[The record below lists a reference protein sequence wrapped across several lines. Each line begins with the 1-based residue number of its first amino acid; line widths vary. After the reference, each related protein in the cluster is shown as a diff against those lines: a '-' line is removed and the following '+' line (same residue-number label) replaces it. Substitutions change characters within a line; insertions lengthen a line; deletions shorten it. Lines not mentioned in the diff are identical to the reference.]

1 MGKSLQFDEQ
11 ARRAMERGVNILA
24 DTVKVTLGP
33 KGRNVVIAKSF
44 GAPIITND
52 GVTIAKEIEL
62 TDPAENMGAQLVKE
76 VATKTNDVAG
86 DGTTTATVLAQAMV
100 KEGLRN
106 LAAGA
111 QPMDIKQGIEAAV
124 AAVSE
129 KLREQATPVNGKP
142 QIADV
147 ATISAQD
154 RAIGELIAEAMDRV
168 GKDGVITVEEASTT
182 GLDLEFTEG
191 MQFDKGYISPYFVT
205 DQDRMEAILED
216 AYVLISANKISALA
230 DLLPLLEKVA
240 QTSKPLLIIAEDIEG
255 EALSTLVVN
264 RMRGVFASAAVKAPG
279 FGDRR
284 KATLQD
290 IAILTGGQV
299 ISSEL
304 GMKLDGVTI
313 EDLGKARRIVVSKD
327 ATTIVDGA
335 GDKAAV
341 AARVSELRKEI
352 ENSDSSWDK
361 EKLQE
366 RLAKLAGGVCVIK
379 VGAHTEVELNEKK
392 HRLEDAISATRAAV
406 EEGIVVGGGAAL
418 VHAADALEGDL
429 GFTGDKAVGV
439 RLVRKACDE
448 PLRWI
453 AENAGLE
460 GYVVVAKVR
469 AMKHN
474 EGFNAAT
481 DVYGDLAADGV
492 IDPVKVTRSAL
503 ANAASIAAMFI
514 TTEAVVYEKPAEQ
527 AAADAAGGHGH
538 SHGPGGHSH

>member
-1 MGKSLQFDEQ
+1 MAGKSLQFDEQ

-33 KGRNVVIAKSF
+33 KGRNVVISKTF
-44 GAPIITND
+44 GAPTITND

-62 TDPAENMGAQLVKE
+62 SDPVENMGAQLVKQ
-76 VATKTNDVAG
+76 VAEKTNDVAG

-111 QPMDIKQGIEAAV
+111 QPMELKYGIEQAV
-124 AAVSE
+124 NAITEALRKNSTAVS
-129 KLREQATPVNGKP
+129 GKS

-154 RAIGELIAEAMDRV
+154 KAIGDLIAEAMDKV
-168 GKDGVITVEEASTT
+168 GKDGVITVEESSTT
-182 GLDLEFTEG
+182 GLELEFTEG

-205 DQDRMEAILED
+205 DADRMETILED
-216 AYVLISANKISALA
+216 AYILISGQKISALSEI
-230 DLLPLLEKVA
+230 LPVLEKVA
-240 QTSKPLLIIAEDIEG
+240 QASKPLLIIAEDVEG

-264 RMRGVFASAAVKAPG
+264 RMRGTFASAAVKAPG

-284 KATLQD
+284 KSMLQD

-299 ISSEL
+299 ISAEVGL
-304 GMKLDGVTI
+304 KLEQIDI
-313 EDLGKARRIVVSKD
+313 SMLGKARRVVISKD

-335 GDKAAV
+335 GNKNDV
-341 AARVSELRKEI
+341 AARVTEIRREI
-352 ENSDSSWDK
+352 ENTDSDWDR

-366 RLAKLAGGVCVIK
+366 RVAKLAGGVCVIK
-379 VGAHTEVELNEKK
+379 VGAHTEVELKEKK

-418 VHAADALEGDL
+418 VHAAAALDNDL
-429 GFTGDKAVGV
+429 GFEGDRAVGV

-453 AENAGLE
+453 AENAGQE
-460 GYVVVAKVR
+460 GYVVVSKVR
-469 AMKHN
+469 AMKPN
-474 EGFNAAT
+474 EGFNAYSEQYT
-481 DVYGDLAADGV
+481 DLVKEGV

-514 TTEAVVYEKPAEQ
+514 TTEALVFETPEEKKEEAT
-527 AAADAAGGHGH
+527 GHGH
-538 SHGPGGHSH
+538 SHGAGGHSH